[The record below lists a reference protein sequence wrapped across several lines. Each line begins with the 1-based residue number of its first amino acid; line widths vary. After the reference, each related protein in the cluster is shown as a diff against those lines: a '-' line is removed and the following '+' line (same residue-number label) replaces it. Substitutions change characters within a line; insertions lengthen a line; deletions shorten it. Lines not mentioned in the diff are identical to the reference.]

1 MLFCDFGGFILVIF
15 LGFEDI
21 LIFLEVMTIFWSLW
35 VFEGYF
41 NQFKIFEDVLVILK
55 FREIMEDLRIFG
67 SFWIF

>member
-55 FREIMEDLRIFG
+55 LGRLWRI
-67 SFWIF
+67 